1 MKDNGIED
9 ILIDN
14 NYDSKKKKNKKGII
28 IAFFLL
34 LIILGGLCFAYWYFT
49 RPTTTAKQLFFNQLS
64 NTNVKNVLEINSYKE
79 ILSKLIDE
87 SSEITSKINFSTTIE
102 NENLEGL
109 DVSKFVLDLSNMN
122 DVETKKNYSEL
133 DINYSGNEV
142 LKVKMLANKDAF
154 AIASDEIVNKY
165 VGFRYNT
172 INEENSKANL
182 INEIYTAQGIDIK
195 EEQKQTFINKYFNK
209 IYENIAEEKFSYQDN
224 YVLDGSTSTDV
235 VAYTLKLNQE
245 ELKNLLKNL
254 LTELKNDD
262 ELLEQLIEEPK
273 NSLQT
278 EENNNQENLNN
289 EENMEN
295 DTISESNDGENQNS
309 ENIDNIDMQ
318 NTETLEENHNSSE
331 SEDTDETAVSNENS
345 EENISETNEQNNEE
359 FETTERISLDPV
371 SSENIENEEDLAI
384 EILKILFGKKANI
397 TLDDFKNTIDE
408 LINKIDNL
416 EGNGIIFNIYASEL
430 GTEKI
435 NIILP
440 NESSFDIEFKNQ
452 SDSGAYLK
460 VTYLYKGDNNIF
472 AFLKENS
479 KNVYSQEDPLIVEET
494 EQIDSS
500 KNSGYSI
507 EINRSNQEASNRVK
521 LTFSFINSEEINKKI
536 SLETNLEG
544 NENSKNLKLD
554 NIMIFTTENG
564 ETTITSESNI
574 KFKNI
579 EDIENIN
586 QENTLFLEDLSQ
598 EDYDIT
604 VQAIKDKISQVY
616 NEKKEKFNFLDAN
629 IGNSVIEQNLEE
641 NSSENNKNIVK
652 EALQKRIDELRNE
665 AIANGVE
672 FNLQSLENLQIDGYE
687 VASTINENMAVV
699 VIDIYTFN
707 IDKDFNITEA
717 Q

>member
-172 INEENSKANL
+172 IKEENSKANL
-182 INEIYTAQGIDIK
+182 INEIYRAQGIDIK

-309 ENIDNIDMQ
+309 E
-318 NTETLEENHNSSE
+318 
-331 SEDTDETAVSNENS
+331 
-345 EENISETNEQNNEE
+345 ENISETNEQNNEE

-384 EILKILFGKKANI
+384 EILKIIFGKKANI
-397 TLDDFKNTIDE
+397 TLEDFKNTIDE

-440 NESSFDIEFKNQ
+440 NESSFDIELKNK

-641 NSSENNKNIVK
+641 SSSEDNKNIVK

-665 AIANGVE
+665 AIANGIE

>member
-172 INEENSKANL
+172 IKEENSKANL
-182 INEIYTAQGIDIK
+182 INEIYRAQGIDIK

-278 EENNNQENLNN
+278 EENNSQENLNN

-295 DTISESNDGENQNS
+295 DTISESNDGENQ
-309 ENIDNIDMQ
+309 
-318 NTETLEENHNSSE
+318 
-331 SEDTDETAVSNENS
+331 NS

-384 EILKILFGKKANI
+384 EILKIIFGKKANI

-408 LINKIDNL
+408 LINRIDNL

-479 KNVYSQEDPLIVEET
+479 KNVYSQENPLIVEET
-494 EQIDSS
+494 EEIDSS

-598 EDYDIT
+598 EEYDIT

-641 NSSENNKNIVK
+641 SSSEDNKNIVK

>member
-172 INEENSKANL
+172 IKEENSKANL
-182 INEIYTAQGIDIK
+182 INEIYRAQGIDIK

-235 VAYTLKLNQE
+235 VAYTLKLNHE

-278 EENNNQENLNN
+278 EENNSQENLNN

-295 DTISESNDGENQNS
+295 DTISESNDGENQ
-309 ENIDNIDMQ
+309 
-318 NTETLEENHNSSE
+318 
-331 SEDTDETAVSNENS
+331 NS

-384 EILKILFGKKANI
+384 EILKIIFGKKANI

-408 LINKIDNL
+408 LINRIDNL

-479 KNVYSQEDPLIVEET
+479 KNVYSQENPLIVEET
-494 EQIDSS
+494 EEIDSS

-641 NSSENNKNIVK
+641 SSSEDNKNIVK

-665 AIANGVE
+665 AIANGIE

>member
-172 INEENSKANL
+172 IKEENSKANL
-182 INEIYTAQGIDIK
+182 INEIYRAQGIDIK

-235 VAYTLKLNQE
+235 VAYTLKLNHE

-309 ENIDNIDMQ
+309 E
-318 NTETLEENHNSSE
+318 
-331 SEDTDETAVSNENS
+331 
-345 EENISETNEQNNEE
+345 ENISETNEQNNEE

-384 EILKILFGKKANI
+384 EILKIIFGKKANI

-408 LINKIDNL
+408 LINRIDNL

-479 KNVYSQEDPLIVEET
+479 KNVYSQENPLIVEET
-494 EQIDSS
+494 EEIDSS

-641 NSSENNKNIVK
+641 SSSEDNKNIVK

-665 AIANGVE
+665 AIANGIE

>member
-182 INEIYTAQGIDIK
+182 INEIYRAQGIDIK

-309 ENIDNIDMQ
+309 E
-318 NTETLEENHNSSE
+318 
-331 SEDTDETAVSNENS
+331 
-345 EENISETNEQNNEE
+345 ENISETNEQNNEE

-440 NESSFDIEFKNQ
+440 NESSFDIELKNK

-479 KNVYSQEDPLIVEET
+479 KNVYSQENPLIVEET
-494 EQIDSS
+494 EEIDSS

-598 EDYDIT
+598 EEYDIT

-641 NSSENNKNIVK
+641 SSSEDNKNIVK

>member
-182 INEIYTAQGIDIK
+182 INEIYRAQGIDIK

-235 VAYTLKLNQE
+235 VAYTLKLNHE

-309 ENIDNIDMQ
+309 E
-318 NTETLEENHNSSE
+318 
-331 SEDTDETAVSNENS
+331 
-345 EENISETNEQNNEE
+345 ENISETNEQNNEE

-397 TLDDFKNTIDE
+397 TLEDFKNTIDE

-440 NESSFDIEFKNQ
+440 NESSFDIELKNK

-598 EDYDIT
+598 EEYDIT

-641 NSSENNKNIVK
+641 SSSEDNKNIVK

-672 FNLQSLENLQIDGYE
+672 FNLHSLENLQIDGYE

>member
-182 INEIYTAQGIDIK
+182 INEIYRAQGIDIK

-235 VAYTLKLNQE
+235 VAYTLKLNHE

-295 DTISESNDGENQNS
+295 DTISESNDGENQ
-309 ENIDNIDMQ
+309 
-318 NTETLEENHNSSE
+318 
-331 SEDTDETAVSNENS
+331 NS

-479 KNVYSQEDPLIVEET
+479 KNVYSQENPLIVEET
-494 EQIDSS
+494 EEIDSS

-641 NSSENNKNIVK
+641 SSSEDNKNIVK

>member
-182 INEIYTAQGIDIK
+182 INEIYRAQGIDIK

-235 VAYTLKLNQE
+235 VAYTLKLNHE

-309 ENIDNIDMQ
+309 E
-318 NTETLEENHNSSE
+318 
-331 SEDTDETAVSNENS
+331 
-345 EENISETNEQNNEE
+345 ENISETNEQNNEE

-384 EILKILFGKKANI
+384 EILKIIFGKKANI

-408 LINKIDNL
+408 LINRIDNL

-430 GTEKI
+430 RTEKI

-479 KNVYSQEDPLIVEET
+479 KNVYSQENPLIVEET
-494 EQIDSS
+494 EEIDSS

-641 NSSENNKNIVK
+641 SSSEDNKNIVK

-665 AIANGVE
+665 AIANGIE

>member
-182 INEIYTAQGIDIK
+182 INEIYRAQGIDIK

-309 ENIDNIDMQ
+309 E
-318 NTETLEENHNSSE
+318 
-331 SEDTDETAVSNENS
+331 
-345 EENISETNEQNNEE
+345 ENISETNEQNNEE

-384 EILKILFGKKANI
+384 EILKIIFGKKANI

-408 LINKIDNL
+408 LINRIDNL

-440 NESSFDIEFKNQ
+440 NESSFDIELKNK

-479 KNVYSQEDPLIVEET
+479 KNVYSQENPLIVEET
-494 EQIDSS
+494 EEIDSS

-641 NSSENNKNIVK
+641 SSSEDNKNIVK

-665 AIANGVE
+665 AIANGIE

>member
-182 INEIYTAQGIDIK
+182 INEIYRAQGIDIK

-278 EENNNQENLNN
+278 EENNSQENLNN

-295 DTISESNDGENQNS
+295 DTISESNDGENQ
-309 ENIDNIDMQ
+309 
-318 NTETLEENHNSSE
+318 
-331 SEDTDETAVSNENS
+331 NS

-384 EILKILFGKKANI
+384 EILKIIFGKKANI

-408 LINKIDNL
+408 LINRIDNL

-479 KNVYSQEDPLIVEET
+479 KNVYSQENPLIVEET
-494 EQIDSS
+494 EEIDSS

-641 NSSENNKNIVK
+641 SSSEDNKNIVK

>member
-172 INEENSKANL
+172 IKEENSKANL
-182 INEIYTAQGIDIK
+182 INEIYRAQGIDIK

-278 EENNNQENLNN
+278 EENNSQENLNN

-295 DTISESNDGENQNS
+295 DTISESNDGENQ
-309 ENIDNIDMQ
+309 
-318 NTETLEENHNSSE
+318 
-331 SEDTDETAVSNENS
+331 NS

-384 EILKILFGKKANI
+384 EILKIIFGKKANI

-408 LINKIDNL
+408 LINRIDNL

-479 KNVYSQEDPLIVEET
+479 KNVYSQENPLIVEET
-494 EQIDSS
+494 EEIDSS

-604 VQAIKDKISQVY
+604 VKAIKDKISQVY

-641 NSSENNKNIVK
+641 SSSEDNKNIVK

>member
-122 DVETKKNYSEL
+122 DVEIKKNYSEL

-172 INEENSKANL
+172 IKEENSKANL
-182 INEIYTAQGIDIK
+182 INEIYRAQGIDIK

-235 VAYTLKLNQE
+235 VAYTLKLNHE

-278 EENNNQENLNN
+278 EENNSQENLNN

-295 DTISESNDGENQNS
+295 DTISESNDGENQ
-309 ENIDNIDMQ
+309 
-318 NTETLEENHNSSE
+318 
-331 SEDTDETAVSNENS
+331 NS

-408 LINKIDNL
+408 LINRIDNL

-440 NESSFDIEFKNQ
+440 NESSFDIELKNK

-479 KNVYSQEDPLIVEET
+479 KNVYSQENPLIVEET
-494 EQIDSS
+494 EEIDSS

-641 NSSENNKNIVK
+641 SSSEDNKNIVK

-665 AIANGVE
+665 AIANGIE

>member
-172 INEENSKANL
+172 IKEENSKANL
-182 INEIYTAQGIDIK
+182 INEIYRAQGIDIK

-224 YVLDGSTSTDV
+224 YVLDESTSTDV

-278 EENNNQENLNN
+278 EENNSQENLNN

-295 DTISESNDGENQNS
+295 DTISESNDGENQ
-309 ENIDNIDMQ
+309 
-318 NTETLEENHNSSE
+318 
-331 SEDTDETAVSNENS
+331 NS

-384 EILKILFGKKANI
+384 EILKIIFGKKANI

-408 LINKIDNL
+408 LINRIDNL

-479 KNVYSQEDPLIVEET
+479 KNVYSQENPLIVEET
-494 EQIDSS
+494 EEIDSS

-641 NSSENNKNIVK
+641 SSSEDNKNIVK

-665 AIANGVE
+665 AIANGIE

>member
-172 INEENSKANL
+172 IKEENSKANL
-182 INEIYTAQGIDIK
+182 INEIYRAQGIDIK

-235 VAYTLKLNQE
+235 VAYTLKLNHE

-295 DTISESNDGENQNS
+295 DTISESNDGENQ
-309 ENIDNIDMQ
+309 
-318 NTETLEENHNSSE
+318 
-331 SEDTDETAVSNENS
+331 NS

-440 NESSFDIEFKNQ
+440 NESSFDIELKNK

-641 NSSENNKNIVK
+641 SSSEDNKNIVK

-665 AIANGVE
+665 AIANGIE

>member
-122 DVETKKNYSEL
+122 DVEIKKNYSEL

-172 INEENSKANL
+172 IKEENSKANL
-182 INEIYTAQGIDIK
+182 INEIYRAQGIDIK

-278 EENNNQENLNN
+278 EENNSQENLNN

-295 DTISESNDGENQNS
+295 DTISESNDGENQ
-309 ENIDNIDMQ
+309 
-318 NTETLEENHNSSE
+318 
-331 SEDTDETAVSNENS
+331 NS

-371 SSENIENEEDLAI
+371 SSENFENEEDLAI
-384 EILKILFGKKANI
+384 EILKIIFGKKANI

-408 LINKIDNL
+408 LINRIDNL

-479 KNVYSQEDPLIVEET
+479 KNVYSQENPLIVEET
-494 EQIDSS
+494 EEIDSS

-598 EDYDIT
+598 EEYDIT

-641 NSSENNKNIVK
+641 SSSEDNKNIVK

>member
-182 INEIYTAQGIDIK
+182 INEIYRAQGIDIK

-309 ENIDNIDMQ
+309 E
-318 NTETLEENHNSSE
+318 
-331 SEDTDETAVSNENS
+331 
-345 EENISETNEQNNEE
+345 ENISETNEQNNEE

-440 NESSFDIEFKNQ
+440 NESSFDIELKNK

-598 EDYDIT
+598 EEYDIT

-641 NSSENNKNIVK
+641 SSSEDNKNIVK

>member
-182 INEIYTAQGIDIK
+182 INEIYRAQGIDIK

-309 ENIDNIDMQ
+309 E
-318 NTETLEENHNSSE
+318 
-331 SEDTDETAVSNENS
+331 
-345 EENISETNEQNNEE
+345 ENISETNEQNNEE

-371 SSENIENEEDLAI
+371 SSENFENEEDLAI

-440 NESSFDIEFKNQ
+440 NESSFDIELKNK

-479 KNVYSQEDPLIVEET
+479 KNVYSQENPLIVEET

-598 EDYDIT
+598 EEYDIT

-641 NSSENNKNIVK
+641 SSSEDNKNIVK

>member
-182 INEIYTAQGIDIK
+182 INEIYRAQGIDIK

-235 VAYTLKLNQE
+235 VAYTLKLNHE

-295 DTISESNDGENQNS
+295 DTISESNDGENQ
-309 ENIDNIDMQ
+309 
-318 NTETLEENHNSSE
+318 
-331 SEDTDETAVSNENS
+331 NS

-440 NESSFDIEFKNQ
+440 NESSFDIELKNK

-641 NSSENNKNIVK
+641 SSSEDNKNIVK

-665 AIANGVE
+665 AIANGIE

>member
-182 INEIYTAQGIDIK
+182 INEIYRAQGIDIK

-278 EENNNQENLNN
+278 EENNSQENLNN

-295 DTISESNDGENQNS
+295 DTISENNNGENQ
-309 ENIDNIDMQ
+309 
-318 NTETLEENHNSSE
+318 
-331 SEDTDETAVSNENS
+331 NS

-384 EILKILFGKKANI
+384 EILKIIFGKKANI

-408 LINKIDNL
+408 LINRIDNL

-479 KNVYSQEDPLIVEET
+479 KNVYSQENPLIVEET
-494 EQIDSS
+494 EEIDSS

-641 NSSENNKNIVK
+641 SSSEDNKNIVK

-665 AIANGVE
+665 AIANGIE

>member
-182 INEIYTAQGIDIK
+182 INEIYRAQGIDIK

-235 VAYTLKLNQE
+235 VAYTLKLNHE

-309 ENIDNIDMQ
+309 E
-318 NTETLEENHNSSE
+318 
-331 SEDTDETAVSNENS
+331 
-345 EENISETNEQNNEE
+345 ENISETNEQNNEE

-371 SSENIENEEDLAI
+371 SSENFENEEDLAI

-440 NESSFDIEFKNQ
+440 NESSFDIELKNK

-598 EDYDIT
+598 EEYDIT

-641 NSSENNKNIVK
+641 SSSEDNKNIVK

>member
-182 INEIYTAQGIDIK
+182 INEIYRAQGIDIK

-278 EENNNQENLNN
+278 EENNSQENLNN

-295 DTISESNDGENQNS
+295 DTISESNDGENQ
-309 ENIDNIDMQ
+309 
-318 NTETLEENHNSSE
+318 
-331 SEDTDETAVSNENS
+331 NS

-384 EILKILFGKKANI
+384 EILKIIFGKKANI

-408 LINKIDNL
+408 LINRIDNL

-479 KNVYSQEDPLIVEET
+479 KNVYSQENPLIVEET
-494 EQIDSS
+494 EEIDSS

-616 NEKKEKFNFLDAN
+616 HEKKEKFNFLDAN

-641 NSSENNKNIVK
+641 SSSEDNKNIVK

-665 AIANGVE
+665 AIANGIE
-672 FNLQSLENLQIDGYE
+672 FNLKSLENLQIDGYE

>member
-182 INEIYTAQGIDIK
+182 INEIYRAQGIDIK

-235 VAYTLKLNQE
+235 VAYTLKLNHE

-309 ENIDNIDMQ
+309 E
-318 NTETLEENHNSSE
+318 
-331 SEDTDETAVSNENS
+331 
-345 EENISETNEQNNEE
+345 ENISETNEQNNEE

-384 EILKILFGKKANI
+384 EILKIIFGKKANI

-408 LINKIDNL
+408 LINRIDNL

-479 KNVYSQEDPLIVEET
+479 KNVYSQENPLIVEET
-494 EQIDSS
+494 EEIDSS

-598 EDYDIT
+598 EEYDIT

-641 NSSENNKNIVK
+641 SSSEDNKNIVK

>member
-172 INEENSKANL
+172 IKEENSKANL
-182 INEIYTAQGIDIK
+182 INEIYRAQGIDIK

-235 VAYTLKLNQE
+235 VAYTLKLNHE

-309 ENIDNIDMQ
+309 E
-318 NTETLEENHNSSE
+318 
-331 SEDTDETAVSNENS
+331 
-345 EENISETNEQNNEE
+345 ENISETNEQNNEE

-371 SSENIENEEDLAI
+371 SSENFENEEDLAI

-479 KNVYSQEDPLIVEET
+479 KNVYSQENPLIVEET
-494 EQIDSS
+494 EEIDSS

-579 EDIENIN
+579 EDIDNIN

-641 NSSENNKNIVK
+641 SSSEDNKNIVK

-665 AIANGVE
+665 AIANGIE

>member
-182 INEIYTAQGIDIK
+182 INEIYRAQGIDIK

-235 VAYTLKLNQE
+235 VAYTLKLNHE

-309 ENIDNIDMQ
+309 E
-318 NTETLEENHNSSE
+318 
-331 SEDTDETAVSNENS
+331 
-345 EENISETNEQNNEE
+345 ENISETNEQNNEE

-397 TLDDFKNTIDE
+397 TLEDFKNTIDE

-440 NESSFDIEFKNQ
+440 NESSFDIELKNK

-641 NSSENNKNIVK
+641 SSSEDNKNIVK

>member
-182 INEIYTAQGIDIK
+182 INEIYRAQGIDIK

-309 ENIDNIDMQ
+309 E
-318 NTETLEENHNSSE
+318 
-331 SEDTDETAVSNENS
+331 
-345 EENISETNEQNNEE
+345 ENISETNEQNNEE

-384 EILKILFGKKANI
+384 EILKIIFGKKANI

-408 LINKIDNL
+408 LINRIDNL

-479 KNVYSQEDPLIVEET
+479 KNVYSQENPLIVEET
-494 EQIDSS
+494 EEIDSS

-598 EDYDIT
+598 EEYDIT

-641 NSSENNKNIVK
+641 SSSEDNKNIVK

-665 AIANGVE
+665 AIANGIE

>member
-182 INEIYTAQGIDIK
+182 INEIYRAQGIDIK

-309 ENIDNIDMQ
+309 E
-318 NTETLEENHNSSE
+318 
-331 SEDTDETAVSNENS
+331 
-345 EENISETNEQNNEE
+345 ENISETNEQNNEE

-371 SSENIENEEDLAI
+371 SSENFENEEDLAI

-479 KNVYSQEDPLIVEET
+479 KNVYSQENPLIVEET
-494 EQIDSS
+494 EEIDSS

-598 EDYDIT
+598 EEYDIT

-641 NSSENNKNIVK
+641 SSSEDNKNIVK

>member
-172 INEENSKANL
+172 IKEENSKANL
-182 INEIYTAQGIDIK
+182 INEIYRAQGIDIK

-235 VAYTLKLNQE
+235 VAYTLKLNHE

-278 EENNNQENLNN
+278 EENNSQENLNN

-295 DTISESNDGENQNS
+295 DTISESNDGENQ
-309 ENIDNIDMQ
+309 
-318 NTETLEENHNSSE
+318 
-331 SEDTDETAVSNENS
+331 NS

-384 EILKILFGKKANI
+384 EILKIIFGKKANI

-408 LINKIDNL
+408 LINRIDNL

-440 NESSFDIEFKNQ
+440 NESSFDIELKNK

-479 KNVYSQEDPLIVEET
+479 KNVYSQENPLIVEET
-494 EQIDSS
+494 EEIDSS

-598 EDYDIT
+598 EEYDIT

-641 NSSENNKNIVK
+641 SSSEDNKNIVK

-665 AIANGVE
+665 AIANGIE

>member
-172 INEENSKANL
+172 IKEENSKANL
-182 INEIYTAQGIDIK
+182 INEIYRAQGIDIK

-278 EENNNQENLNN
+278 EENNSQENLNN

-295 DTISESNDGENQNS
+295 DTISESNDGENQ
-309 ENIDNIDMQ
+309 
-318 NTETLEENHNSSE
+318 
-331 SEDTDETAVSNENS
+331 NS

-397 TLDDFKNTIDE
+397 TLEDFKNTIDE

-440 NESSFDIEFKNQ
+440 NESSFDIELKNK

-641 NSSENNKNIVK
+641 SSSEDNKNIVK

-665 AIANGVE
+665 AIANGIE

>member
-172 INEENSKANL
+172 IKEENSKANL

-278 EENNNQENLNN
+278 EENNSQENLNN

-295 DTISESNDGENQNS
+295 DTISESNDGENQ
-309 ENIDNIDMQ
+309 
-318 NTETLEENHNSSE
+318 
-331 SEDTDETAVSNENS
+331 NS

-384 EILKILFGKKANI
+384 EILKIIFGKKANI

-408 LINKIDNL
+408 LINRIDNL

-479 KNVYSQEDPLIVEET
+479 KNVYSQENPLIVEET
-494 EQIDSS
+494 EEIDSS

-641 NSSENNKNIVK
+641 SSSEDNKNIVK

-665 AIANGVE
+665 AIANGIE

>member
-172 INEENSKANL
+172 IKEENSKANL
-182 INEIYTAQGIDIK
+182 INEIYRAQGIDIK

-235 VAYTLKLNQE
+235 VAYTLKLNHE

-278 EENNNQENLNN
+278 EENNSQENLNN

-295 DTISESNDGENQNS
+295 DTISESNDGENQ
-309 ENIDNIDMQ
+309 
-318 NTETLEENHNSSE
+318 
-331 SEDTDETAVSNENS
+331 NS

-384 EILKILFGKKANI
+384 EILKIIFGKKANI
-397 TLDDFKNTIDE
+397 TLDDFKNAIDE
-408 LINKIDNL
+408 LINRIDNL

-479 KNVYSQEDPLIVEET
+479 KNVYSQENPLIVEET
-494 EQIDSS
+494 EEIDSS

-641 NSSENNKNIVK
+641 SSSEDNKNIVK

-665 AIANGVE
+665 AIANGIE

>member
-182 INEIYTAQGIDIK
+182 INEIYRAQGIDIK

-235 VAYTLKLNQE
+235 VAYTLKLNHE

-295 DTISESNDGENQNS
+295 DTISESNDGENQ
-309 ENIDNIDMQ
+309 
-318 NTETLEENHNSSE
+318 
-331 SEDTDETAVSNENS
+331 NS

-440 NESSFDIEFKNQ
+440 NESSFDIELKNK

-586 QENTLFLEDLSQ
+586 QENTLFLEDLSK
-598 EDYDIT
+598 EEYDIT

-641 NSSENNKNIVK
+641 SSSEDNKNIVK

>member
-172 INEENSKANL
+172 IKEENSKANL
-182 INEIYTAQGIDIK
+182 INEIYRAQGIDIK

-235 VAYTLKLNQE
+235 VAYTLKLNHE

-309 ENIDNIDMQ
+309 E
-318 NTETLEENHNSSE
+318 
-331 SEDTDETAVSNENS
+331 
-345 EENISETNEQNNEE
+345 ENISETNEQNNEE

-384 EILKILFGKKANI
+384 EILKIIFGKKANI

-408 LINKIDNL
+408 LINRIDNL

-479 KNVYSQEDPLIVEET
+479 KNVYSQENPLIVEET
-494 EQIDSS
+494 EEIDSS

-598 EDYDIT
+598 EEYDIT

-641 NSSENNKNIVK
+641 SSSEDNKNIVK

>member
-182 INEIYTAQGIDIK
+182 INEIYRAQGIDIK

-309 ENIDNIDMQ
+309 E
-318 NTETLEENHNSSE
+318 
-331 SEDTDETAVSNENS
+331 
-345 EENISETNEQNNEE
+345 ENISETNEQNNEE

-384 EILKILFGKKANI
+384 EILKIIFGKKANI

-408 LINKIDNL
+408 LINRIDNL

-479 KNVYSQEDPLIVEET
+479 KNVYSQENPLIVEET
-494 EQIDSS
+494 EEIDSS

-641 NSSENNKNIVK
+641 SSSEDNKNIVK

-665 AIANGVE
+665 AIANGIE

>member
-182 INEIYTAQGIDIK
+182 INEIYRAQGIDIK

-235 VAYTLKLNQE
+235 VAYTLKLNHE

-309 ENIDNIDMQ
+309 E
-318 NTETLEENHNSSE
+318 
-331 SEDTDETAVSNENS
+331 
-345 EENISETNEQNNEE
+345 ENISETNEQNNEE

-371 SSENIENEEDLAI
+371 SSENFENEEDLAI

-479 KNVYSQEDPLIVEET
+479 KNVYSQENPLIVEET
-494 EQIDSS
+494 EEIDSS

-641 NSSENNKNIVK
+641 SSSEDNKNIVK

-665 AIANGVE
+665 AIANGIE

>member
-182 INEIYTAQGIDIK
+182 INEIYRAQGIDIK

-235 VAYTLKLNQE
+235 VAYTLKLNHE

-309 ENIDNIDMQ
+309 E
-318 NTETLEENHNSSE
+318 
-331 SEDTDETAVSNENS
+331 
-345 EENISETNEQNNEE
+345 ENISETNEQNNEE

-384 EILKILFGKKANI
+384 EILKIIFGKKANI

-408 LINKIDNL
+408 LINRIDNL

-479 KNVYSQEDPLIVEET
+479 KNVYSQENPLIVEET
-494 EQIDSS
+494 EEIDSS

-641 NSSENNKNIVK
+641 SSSEDNKNIVK

>member
-172 INEENSKANL
+172 INEENAKANL
-182 INEIYTAQGIDIK
+182 INEIYRAQGIDIK

-235 VAYTLKLNQE
+235 VAYTLKLNHE

-295 DTISESNDGENQNS
+295 DTISESNDGENQ
-309 ENIDNIDMQ
+309 
-318 NTETLEENHNSSE
+318 
-331 SEDTDETAVSNENS
+331 NS

-440 NESSFDIEFKNQ
+440 NESSFDIELKNK

-598 EDYDIT
+598 EEYDIT

-641 NSSENNKNIVK
+641 SSSEDNKNIVK

>member
-182 INEIYTAQGIDIK
+182 INEIYRAQGIDIK

-235 VAYTLKLNQE
+235 VAYTLKLNHE

-295 DTISESNDGENQNS
+295 DTISESNDGENQ
-309 ENIDNIDMQ
+309 
-318 NTETLEENHNSSE
+318 
-331 SEDTDETAVSNENS
+331 NS

-440 NESSFDIEFKNQ
+440 NESSFDIELKNK

-479 KNVYSQEDPLIVEET
+479 KNVYSQENPLIVEET

-598 EDYDIT
+598 EEYDIT

-641 NSSENNKNIVK
+641 SSSEDNKNIVK

>member
-182 INEIYTAQGIDIK
+182 INEIYRAQGIDIK

-235 VAYTLKLNQE
+235 VAYTLKLNHE

-278 EENNNQENLNN
+278 EENNSQENLNN

-295 DTISESNDGENQNS
+295 DTISESNDGENQ
-309 ENIDNIDMQ
+309 
-318 NTETLEENHNSSE
+318 
-331 SEDTDETAVSNENS
+331 NS

-371 SSENIENEEDLAI
+371 SSENFENEEDLAI

-440 NESSFDIEFKNQ
+440 NESSFDIELKNK

-598 EDYDIT
+598 EEYDIT

-641 NSSENNKNIVK
+641 SSSEDNKNIVK